1 MKRPNVLLLYTDQQR
16 WDTLGAAGN
25 PYIATPNLDRLAHE
39 GALMANAFCNNP
51 VCMPS
56 RQSMLSGQYPS
67 TLGCTT
73 NGIEMPEEVWTLPRI
88 LQSYGYYTAQIGK
101 LHFKNHAHRDHREP
115 HPRYGFD
122 TLILADEPG
131 CYDDAYIK
139 WVANKDP
146 SQVEACRAS
155 TPPAW
160 EGVPVEKHPRN
171 THEPYLFEG
180 PEELTHTAFVAE
192 ETIEVL
198 RRRNPAQPFFV
209 IAGFYAPHTP
219 LNPPARFVDMVDAA
233 ALPLPTRDLLPD
245 AVPWRG
251 MTLTDDHWRE
261 IKAYYYALI
270 MHVDDQVGRILRYL
284 DESGLSEDT
293 LVIFTSD
300 HGEHLGDHGLI
311 QKGPPGLE
319 SCAHVP
325 LLLRPPHRAPSPP
338 RHPAQTG
345 SGEGDRRFED
355 LIEAVDIAP
364 TILDYC
370 GVQVPPAFQGRS
382 FRPLLEG
389 GVANESYLPRTSVYI
404 EYRDPF
410 TSSWKTVRTHALKYS
425 VYTRERNADPSRAA
439 TTAEATG
446 ELLFDLRTD
455 PDETRNV
462 AADPA
467 YVDALHGMRAELIR
481 RWFVVE
487 NQYPLRT
494 GKY

>member
-16 WDTLGAAGN
+16 WDTIGAGGN
-25 PYIATPNLDRLAHE
+25 PHITTPNLDRLARE

-73 NGIEMPEEVWTLPRI
+73 NGIEMREDVWTLPRI
-88 LQSYGYYTAQIGK
+88 LQSYGYTTANVGK

-122 TLILADEPG
+122 TLILSDEPG

-139 WVANKDP
+139 WVAEKEP
-146 SQVEACRAS
+146 SQVAACRVA

-160 EGVPVEKHPRN
+160 EGVPVAGPPRN

-180 PEELTHTAFVAE
+180 PEHLTHTSFVAE

-198 RRRNPAQPFFV
+198 RRRNATQPFFV

-219 LNPPARFVDMVDAA
+219 LNPPARFVDMVDMD
-233 ALPLPTRDLLPD
+233 ALPLPVFDRTPES
-245 AVPWRG
+245 VPWHG
-251 MTLTDDHWRE
+251 LELTADHWRM

-284 DESGLSEDT
+284 DESGLAGDT
-293 LVIFTSD
+293 LVIFTAD

-325 LLLRPPHRAPSPP
+325 LLFRL
-338 RHPAQTG
+338 PAG
-345 SGEGDRRFED
+345 ASGDGRRGARFDE
-355 LIEAVDIAP
+355 LIEAVDLAP

-370 GVQVPPAFQGRS
+370 GVQAPPAFQGRS
-382 FRPLLEG
+382 FRPLLDGDATG
-389 GVANESYLPRTSVYI
+389 GGYVPRTSAYI
-404 EYRDPF
+404 EFKDPF
-410 TSSWKTVRTHALKYS
+410 TSSWKTVRTHAFKYS
-425 VYTRERNADPSRAA
+425 IYTRARNADPSLAA
-439 TTAEATG
+439 TAAAPTG
-446 ELLFDLRTD
+446 ELLFDLRSD

-467 YVDALHGMRAELIR
+467 YADALDAMRAELVR
-481 RWFVVE
+481 RWFTVE